1 MHCILFA
8 ILFALNCNQFQ
19 SKYNEKIIIENEK
32 GEIGDY
38 TYELWKDFGQTKMIL
53 KEDGKFS
60 CSWDNIGDVLFR
72 IGKRWDSTQTYK
84 EIGNIKV
91 NFEFDYESK
100 GTTYLSIYGWTKN
113 PLVEYYILENW
124 EGPLPSATSFGT
136 ISVDGGT
143 YDMYKITIG
152 QFDSFELTTQL
163 WSIRNEKRKSG
174 TVSVNKH
181 FETWEKY
188 GFKLGKMYEV
198 TLCVEGYKGNG
209 NATISKNE
217 ITIE

>member
-1 MHCILFA
+1 MYYILLVIF
-8 ILFALNCNQFQ
+8 LVFNYNQFQ
-19 SKYNEKIIIENEK
+19 SNNTEKIIIDVEK
-32 GEIGDY
+32 GEIDNY
-38 TYELWKDFGQTKMIL
+38 SYEFWKDYGQASMIL

-60 CSWDNIGDVLFR
+60 CSQESIVDDLSC
-72 IGKRWDSTQTYK
+72 IGKRQKNFTNTYE

-100 GTTYLSIYGWTKN
+100 GTTYLSIYGWTLK
-113 PLVEYYILENW
+113 PLVEFYILENW
-124 EGPLPSATSFGT
+124 EGRPPSTTSFGT

-143 YDMYKITIG
+143 YDMYKVTI
-152 QFDSFELTTQL
+152 QYDSETITQL

-188 GFKLGKMYEV
+188 GFKLGKLYEV
-198 TLCVEGYKGNG
+198 TLCVEGIRGSG
-209 NATISKNE
+209 QESISKNE
-217 ITIE
+217 IIIE

>member
-1 MHCILFA
+1 MYYILLA
-8 ILFALNCNQFQ
+8 IFLVFNCNQFQ
-19 SKYNEKIIIENEK
+19 SNNTEKIIIDIEK
-32 GEIGDY
+32 GEIGNY
-38 TYELWKDFGQTKMIL
+38 SYEFWKEYGQASMTL

-60 CSWDNIGDVLFR
+60 CSWESMMDALCR
-72 IGKRWDSTQTYK
+72 IGKRWKNFSNTYE
-84 EIGNIKV
+84 EIGNIKA

-100 GTTYLSIYGWTKN
+100 GTIYLSIYGWTRK

-124 EGPLPSATSFGT
+124 EGELPSTTSFGT

-143 YDMYKITIG
+143 YDMYKVTITQYEGEPI
-152 QFDSFELTTQL
+152 TQL

-188 GFKLGKMYEV
+188 GFKLGKLYEV
-198 TLCVEGYKGNG
+198 TLCVEGIRGTG
-209 NATISKNE
+209 QASISKNE
-217 ITIE
+217 IIIE